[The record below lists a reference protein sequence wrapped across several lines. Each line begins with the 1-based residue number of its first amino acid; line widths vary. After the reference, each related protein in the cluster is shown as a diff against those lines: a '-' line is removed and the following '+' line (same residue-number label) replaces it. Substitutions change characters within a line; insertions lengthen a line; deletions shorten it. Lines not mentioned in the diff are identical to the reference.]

1 MPITVEQVKHKL
13 STDDRWVERAIVV
26 LFERQT
32 QAEKASRTT
41 LVNNQQGFNA
51 FDAKT
56 GSYMANWILSGNK
69 LSGRYLTRARTM
81 VQKYAIQLTGI
92 AIAKERLATQNTN
105 PK

>member
-1 MPITVEQVKHKL
+1 MPITVEQVKQKL
-13 STDDRWVERAIVV
+13 ATSDAWVERAIVV

-32 QAEKASRTT
+32 QAEKASEAT
-41 LVNNQQGFNA
+41 LVRNDRGFNA

-56 GSYMANWILSGNK
+56 GTYMANWILSGNK

-81 VQKYAIQLTGI
+81 TMKYAIQLTGI
-92 AIAKERLATQNTN
+92 ALAKERLAQTQAT